1 LSGLGELILIVS
13 AVVLVR
19 LPAGTTSQ
27 GHTVTMIGY
36 TLYRNVLPD
45 PTGAAAW
52 FPVVCG
58 VWSPAAIT
66 YVLARPGAARRAAER
81 RTAEE
86 GVAQHVR

>member
-1 LSGLGELILIVS
+1 
-13 AVVLVR
+13 
-19 LPAGTTSQ
+19 
-27 GHTVTMIGY
+27 MIGY

-58 VWSPAAIT
+58 VRSPAAII

-86 GVAQHVR
+86 GLAQHVR